1 MATNYIKYNSN
12 QLIYPTPLVELSR
25 ENAYDNN
32 HLGFVDK
39 ITLKGQLTGNFYQL
53 QTGQSG
59 ILNIFNKNFGSFEI
73 YEETSQG
80 SSVFNKIY
88 ETSGI
93 NITSISFEESVYNGM
108 LNYTVELNSS
118 TMSGNVINPVNQY
131 NFVENKDKT
140 ISLSHSV
147 SAQGINTAGYPSKSN
162 ALQNAINFVV
172 QNTGLSNV
180 PTIKFISGS
189 SSNFYLQN
197 ISESI
202 DRLNAIYSI
211 DESYTSSLLSTGSSG
226 ILKYSIDISSGVA
239 ADSLSLSIK
248 GSYKGPLGGNV
259 NDLRNSL
266 NVTKLVSGAY
276 FSYFNPIPI
285 NYSISENT
293 GENIINFDYSFDNI
307 NLPNPY
313 FKYDTSVEKDDIE
326 QVIKVDVNASIIARG
341 NRYNRY
347 LLSQAAQ
354 ASLNTGLFAIA
365 SGAVL
370 DFKDFNS
377 DTGYYKLRLQNIE
390 FIDNPNEGVITAK
403 ASYDDKPMPSGDDP
417 AIADSSF
424 QISVQAPCWYM
435 VGVPAINQRGY
446 YIINDFDITTLPKCT
461 IESTVSIK
469 DGTSQG
475 STTSIQNNIKNSI
488 GIISPSDYNFNIT
501 IKESFSEERAN
512 LDQASNLTQPILN
525 TKNVN
530 YKIEKVCTTNQ
541 SSIFPKIYQ

>member
-25 ENAYDNN
+25 ENTYDNN

-59 ILNIFNKNFGSFEI
+59 ILNIFNQNFGSFEI

-80 SSVFNKIY
+80 STVFDKIY
-88 ETSGI
+88 EKSGI
-93 NITSISFEESVYNGM
+93 NITSISFEESAYNGM
-108 LNYTVELNSS
+108 LNYTITLNSS
-118 TMSGNVINPVNQY
+118 TMTGNVINPVNQY
-131 NFVENKDKT
+131 NFTENKDKT
-140 ISLSHSV
+140 ISLSRSL
-147 SAQGINTAGYPSKSN
+147 SAQGINTAKYPSKSN
-162 ALQNAINFVV
+162 ALENAITFVT
-172 QNTGLSNV
+172 QNTGLATM
-180 PTIKFISGS
+180 PTIKFISGDRG
-189 SSNFYLQN
+189 NFYLQN

-202 DRLNAIYSI
+202 DRLNAIYSV
-211 DESYTSSLLSTGSSG
+211 DESYTSSLLNTESSG

-239 ADSLSLSIK
+239 ADLLRLSIK
-248 GSYKGPLGGNV
+248 GSYKGSLGGNI
-259 NDLRNSL
+259 NNLRDSL

-276 FSYFNPIPI
+276 SSYFNPIPI
-285 NYSISENT
+285 NYSVSENT

-313 FKYDTSVEKDDIE
+313 FKYETSIEKDDIE
-326 QVIKVDVNASIIARG
+326 QSIKVDLNASIIARG
-341 NRYNRY
+341 NKKNRY
-347 LLSQAAQ
+347 LLSTSNQ
-354 ASLNTGLFAIA
+354 ASLNASLFALA
-365 SGAVL
+365 SGAVS
-370 DFKDFNS
+370 DFKDFTS
-377 DTGYYKLRLQNIE
+377 DTGSYKLRLQNME

-403 ASYDDKPMPSGDDP
+403 ATYDDKPMPSGDDP

-446 YIINDFDITTLPKCT
+446 YTINDFNITTLPKCT

-475 STTSIQNNIKNSI
+475 STTAIQNNIKNSM
-488 GIISPSDYNFNIT
+488 GIISPVDYNFNIT
-501 IKESFSEERAN
+501 IRESFSEEKAN
-512 LDQASNLTQPILN
+512 LDKVSNLTQPILN

-530 YKIEKVCTTNQ
+530 YKIEKVCTNNQ
-541 SSIFPKIYQ
+541 SSIFPRIS